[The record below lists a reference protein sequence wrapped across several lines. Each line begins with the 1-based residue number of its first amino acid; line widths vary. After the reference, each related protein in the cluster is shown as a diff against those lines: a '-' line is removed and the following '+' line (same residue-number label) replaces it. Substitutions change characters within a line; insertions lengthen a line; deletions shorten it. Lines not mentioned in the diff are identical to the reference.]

1 MDQIIQFLPVFIII
15 IGVFLFWE
23 FKKRKSNGLV
33 PESVSVKSEQ
43 DKTFEDKTFEEKML
57 LLQGESNKRL
67 KGIDNTLDW
76 FFWIMIIGFIIY
88 FFFTL
93 MTLMPR

>member
-1 MDQIIQFLPVFIII
+1 MIDKLFQFLPILIII
-15 IGVFLFWE
+15 IGGFLFWE
-23 FKKRKSNGLV
+23 FKKRKAVGLV
-33 PESVSVKSEQ
+33 PESVSDISNQ
-43 DKTFEDKTFEEKML
+43 DKTFEEKML

-76 FFWIMIIGFIIY
+76 FFWIMIIGSVIY
-88 FFFTL
+88 GFFAL